1 MLELLLCSL
10 FTIFPDYLYRRYGQG
25 KRFGH
30 EITFYSVW
38 YEFRYGITAC
48 LMLTTALITVVFYF
62 HPSTKSV
69 TAFFRTIPI
78 LPEINGRVAEVYV
91 GFSSDVAK
99 GAPLFRLDDSKQ
111 KAALE
116 AAKKKIAEV
125 DAALVYA
132 EADIAATQGQ
142 IEQAKG
148 ALQQAID
155 ELSTKEELQR
165 RNAGVVAQREIDKL
179 RVAVQARQGGVTAAE
194 AAKQAAETRLSTV
207 LPAEKAS
214 AEAAKAQ
221 AQVELDKTVISAGV
235 SGRVEQFNLR
245 VGDVV
250 NPLIRP
256 AGILVP
262 SEAGRLYL
270 VAGFNQLEQQ
280 VIKVGMT
287 AEVTCISKPWT
298 IIPMVV
304 AQVQDYIAAGQM
316 KTSEVLIDVQQ
327 VVQPGTLMVFLEPMF
342 KGGIDGVAPGSSCIA
357 NAYTNNHDELAREDI
372 GWGSW
377 AFLHMVDAVALVH
390 ALVLRLQALVFPIK
404 ELVLSLFSGGH

>member
-10 FTIFPDYLYRRYGQG
+10 FTILPDYLYRRYGQG
-25 KRFGH
+25 KRFGQ

-48 LMLTTALITVVFYF
+48 LMLTIGLITVVFYF
-62 HPSTKSV
+62 HPSTKNV
-69 TAFFRTIPI
+69 TSYFRTIPI
-78 LPEINGRVAEVYV
+78 LPETNGRVAEVYV
-91 GFSSDVAK
+91 GFSDEVKK
-99 GAPLFRLDDSKQ
+99 GAPLFRLDDTKL
-111 KAALE
+111 KAALI
-116 AAKKKIAEV
+116 AADKKIAEV
-125 DAALVYA
+125 DAAMIYA

-148 ALQQAID
+148 DLQQALD
-155 ELSTKEELQR
+155 ELATKEELQR
-165 RNAGVVAQREIDKL
+165 RNAGIVAQRDIEKL

-194 AAKQAAETRLSTV
+194 AAKQAAVTKLSTV
-207 LPAEKAS
+207 LPAEKES
-214 AEAAKAQ
+214 AEAGKAR
-221 AQVELDKTVISAGV
+221 AQVDLDKTVIYAGV

-262 SEAGRLYL
+262 SEAGRMQL

-280 VIKVGMT
+280 VIKVGLT
-287 AEVTCISKPWT
+287 AEVACISKPWT

-304 AQVQDYIAAGQM
+304 TQVQDYIAAGQV
-316 KTSEVLIDVQQ
+316 KTSEVLLDPQQ
-327 VVQPGTLMVFLEPMF
+327 VIQPGTITVFLEPMF
-342 KGGIDGVAPGSSCIA
+342 KGGLDGLAPGSSCIA
-357 NAYTNNHDELAREDI
+357 NAYTNNHDELAKKDI
-372 GWGSW
+372 GWGRW

-390 ALVLRLQALVFPIK
+390 ALILRLQALVFPIQ
-404 ELVLSLFSGGH
+404 ELVLSGH

>member
-10 FTIFPDYLYRRYGQG
+10 FTILPDYLYRRYGQG
-25 KRFGH
+25 KRFGQ

-48 LMLTTALITVVFYF
+48 LMLTIGLITVVFYF
-62 HPSTKSV
+62 HPSTKNV
-69 TAFFRTIPI
+69 TSYFRTIPI
-78 LPEINGRVAEVYV
+78 LPETNGRVAEVYV
-91 GFSSDVAK
+91 GFSDEVKK
-99 GAPLFRLDDSKQ
+99 GAPLFRLDDTKL
-111 KAALE
+111 KAALI
-116 AAKKKIAEV
+116 AADKKIAEV
-125 DAALVYA
+125 DAAMIYA

-148 ALQQAID
+148 SLQQALD
-155 ELSTKEELQR
+155 ELATKEELQR
-165 RNAGVVAQREIDKL
+165 RNAGIVAQRDIEKL

-194 AAKQAAETRLSTV
+194 AAKQAAVTKLSTV
-207 LPAEKAS
+207 LPAEKES
-214 AEAAKAQ
+214 AEAAKAR
-221 AQVELDKTVISAGV
+221 AQVDLDKTVIYAGV

-262 SEAGRLYL
+262 SEAGRLQL

-280 VIKVGMT
+280 VIKVGLT
-287 AEVTCISKPWT
+287 AEVTCMSKPWT

-304 AQVQDYIAAGQM
+304 TQVQDYIAAGQV
-316 KTSEVLIDVQQ
+316 KTSEVLLDPQQ
-327 VVQPGTLMVFLEPMF
+327 VIQPGTITVFLEPMF
-342 KGGIDGVAPGSSCIA
+342 KGGLDGLAPGSSCIA
-357 NAYTNNHDELAREDI
+357 NAYTNNHDELAKKDI
-372 GWGSW
+372 GWGRW

-390 ALVLRLQALVFPIK
+390 ALILRLQALVFPIQ
-404 ELVLSLFSGGH
+404 ELVLSGH

>member
-10 FTIFPDYLYRRYGQG
+10 FTILPDYLYRRYGQG
-25 KRFGH
+25 KRFGQ

-48 LMLTTALITVVFYF
+48 LMLTIGLITVVFYF
-62 HPSTKSV
+62 HPSTKNV
-69 TAFFRTIPI
+69 TSYFRTIPI
-78 LPEINGRVAEVYV
+78 LPETNGRVAEVYV
-91 GFSSDVAK
+91 GFSDEVKK
-99 GAPLFRLDDSKQ
+99 GAPLFRLDDTKL
-111 KAALE
+111 KAALI
-116 AAKKKIAEV
+116 AADKKIAEV
-125 DAALVYA
+125 DAAMIYA

-148 ALQQAID
+148 SLQQALD
-155 ELSTKEELQR
+155 ELATKEELQR

-194 AAKQAAETRLSTV
+194 AAKQAAVTKLSTV
-207 LPAEKAS
+207 LPAEKES
-214 AEAAKAQ
+214 AEAAKAR
-221 AQVELDKTVISAGV
+221 AQVDLDKTVVYAGV

-262 SEAGRLYL
+262 SEAGRMQL

-280 VIKVGMT
+280 VIKVGLT
-287 AEVTCISKPWT
+287 AEVTCMSKPWT

-304 AQVQDYIAAGQM
+304 TQVQDYIAAGQV
-316 KTSEVLIDVQQ
+316 KTSEVLLDPQQ
-327 VVQPGTLMVFLEPMF
+327 VIQPGTITVFLEPMF
-342 KGGIDGVAPGSSCIA
+342 KGGLDGLAPGSSCIA

-372 GWGSW
+372 GWGRW

-390 ALVLRLQALVFPIK
+390 ALILRLQALVFPIQ
-404 ELVLSLFSGGH
+404 ELVLSGH

>member
-10 FTIFPDYLYRRYGQG
+10 FTILPDYLYRRYGQG

-48 LMLTTALITVVFYF
+48 LMLTIGLITVVFYF
-62 HPSTKSV
+62 HPSTKNV
-69 TAFFRTIPI
+69 TSYYRTIPI
-78 LPEINGRVAEVYV
+78 LPETNGRVAEVYV
-91 GFSSDVAK
+91 GFSDEVKK
-99 GAPLFRLDDSKQ
+99 GQPLFRLDDTKL
-111 KAALE
+111 KAALI
-116 AAKKKIAEV
+116 AADKKIAEV
-125 DAALVYA
+125 DAAMIYA

-194 AAKQAAETRLSTV
+194 AAKQAAVTKLSTV
-207 LPAEKAS
+207 LPAEKES
-214 AEAAKAQ
+214 AEAAKAR
-221 AQVELDKTVISAGV
+221 AQVDLDKTVIYAGV

-262 SEAGRLYL
+262 SEAGRTLL

-280 VIKVGMT
+280 VIKVGLT
-287 AEVTCISKPWT
+287 AEVTCMSKPWT

-304 AQVQDYIAAGQM
+304 TQVQDYIAAGQV
-316 KTSEVLIDVQQ
+316 KTSEVLLDPQQ
-327 VVQPGTLMVFLEPMF
+327 VIQPGTITVFLEPMF
-342 KGGIDGVAPGSSCIA
+342 KGGLDGLAPGSSCIA

-390 ALVLRLQALVFPIK
+390 ALILRLQALVFPIQA
-404 ELVLSLFSGGH
+404 LVLSGH

>member
-10 FTIFPDYLYRRYGQG
+10 FTILPDYLYRRYGQG
-25 KRFGH
+25 KRFGQ

-48 LMLTTALITVVFYF
+48 LMLTIGLITVVFYF
-62 HPSTKSV
+62 HPSTKNV
-69 TAFFRTIPI
+69 TSYFRTIPI
-78 LPEINGRVAEVYV
+78 LPETNGRVAEVYV
-91 GFSSDVAK
+91 GFSDEVKK
-99 GAPLFRLDDSKQ
+99 GAPLFRLDDTKL
-111 KAALE
+111 KAALI
-116 AAKKKIAEV
+116 AADKKIAEV
-125 DAALVYA
+125 DAAMIYA

-148 ALQQAID
+148 SLQQALD
-155 ELSTKEELQR
+155 ELATKEELQR
-165 RNAGVVAQREIDKL
+165 RNAGIVAQRDIEKL

-194 AAKQAAETRLSTV
+194 AAKQAAVTKLSTV
-207 LPAEKAS
+207 LPAEKES
-214 AEAAKAQ
+214 AEAAKAR
-221 AQVELDKTVISAGV
+221 AQVDLDKTVIYAGV

-262 SEAGRLYL
+262 SEAGRLQL

-280 VIKVGMT
+280 VIKVGLT

-304 AQVQDYIAAGQM
+304 TQVQDYIAAGQV
-316 KTSEVLIDVQQ
+316 KTSEVLLDPQQ
-327 VVQPGTLMVFLEPMF
+327 VIQPGTITVFLEPMF
-342 KGGIDGVAPGSSCIA
+342 KGGLDGLAPGSSCIA
-357 NAYTNNHDELAREDI
+357 NAYTNNHDELAKKDI
-372 GWGSW
+372 GWGTW

-390 ALVLRLQALVFPIK
+390 ALILRLQALVFPIR
-404 ELVLSLFSGGH
+404 ELVLSGH